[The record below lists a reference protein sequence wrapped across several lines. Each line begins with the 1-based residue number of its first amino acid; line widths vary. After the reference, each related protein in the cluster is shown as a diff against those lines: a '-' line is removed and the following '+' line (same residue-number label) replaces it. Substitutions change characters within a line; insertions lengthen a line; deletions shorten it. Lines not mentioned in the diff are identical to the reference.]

1 MKQHITPEDLL
12 KLNGSQVLNLR
23 DMWMPKPNTMAMARI
38 CKDVINDEYDTIVF
52 VIGEVIV
59 QEHSTRLILKRLKP
73 AGGIGTDRDIE
84 LPVDNGD
91 DMELPEDN
99 GDDMELPENND
110 DEEFF
115 YEYSEPELYF
125 SKDDCLPVLN
135 IGQIIEMLGRVKY
148 GQDGFSIFIPPAR
161 RFIGDRGP
169 RVVNSNEMEFEEE
182 ELCDALWNALVEF
195 L

>member
-59 QEHSTRLILKRLKP
+59 QEHSTKLVLRRLVP
-73 AGGIGTDRDIE
+73 AGDIDMDQDLE
-84 LPVDNGD
+84 LPEGNGD
-91 DMELPEDN
+91 DMELSEGN
-99 GDDMELPENND
+99 G
-110 DEEFF
+110 DEEFSF
-115 YEYSEPELYF
+115 EYSEPDQFF

-135 IGQIIEMLGRVKY
+135 IGQIIEMLNHVKY
-148 GQDGFSIFIPPAR
+148 GQDGFSIFIPPVR
-161 RFIGDRGP
+161 RIVGDSGSK
-169 RVVNSNEMEFEEE
+169 VVNSTEMEFEEE

>member
-59 QEHSTRLILKRLKP
+59 QEHSTRLVLRRLVP
-73 AGGIGTDRDIE
+73 AGDIDMDQDLE
-84 LPVDNGD
+84 LPEGNGD
-91 DMELPEDN
+91 DMELSEGN
-99 GDDMELPENND
+99 G
-110 DEEFF
+110 DEEFSF
-115 YEYSEPELYF
+115 EYSEPDQFF

-135 IGQIIEMLGRVKY
+135 IGQIIEMLNHVKWPGRFLDIY
-148 GQDGFSIFIPPAR
+148 PAR
-161 RFIGDRGP
+161 KKNVGDSGSK
-169 RVVNSNEMEFEEE
+169 VVNSTEMEFEEE